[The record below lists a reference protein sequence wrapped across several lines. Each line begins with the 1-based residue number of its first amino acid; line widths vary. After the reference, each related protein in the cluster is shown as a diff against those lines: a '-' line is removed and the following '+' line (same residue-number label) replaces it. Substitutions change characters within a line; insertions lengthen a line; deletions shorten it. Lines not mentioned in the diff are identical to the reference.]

1 MIKAGSRVDRS
12 MANEKACTIHNPE
25 CTKKSHMSKIIWSN
39 DRIIYKPFVQ
49 LEGFF
54 NDSESEGRD
63 YWMRSCCTLQS
74 FFFCS
79 AYCLV

>member
-39 DRIIYKPFVQ
+39 DRNIYKPFVQ

-54 NDSESEGRD
+54 NDPEGRD

-74 FFFCS
+74 IFL
-79 AYCLV
+79 AARTV